1 MMMMAIT
8 AMIMMMR
15 IIFMMR
21 KIPMMIL
28 TSLVTYDENVSFR

>member
-15 IIFMMR
+15 ITLMMGI
-21 KIPMMIL
+21 IPMMIL
-28 TSLVTYDENVSFR
+28 TSLVTYDENV